1 VRAFVTGGH
10 GFVGPWLVQH
20 LEASGDQVMVADPDL
35 DITVADSIGAALAD
49 ALPDAVYHLAAQSN
63 VAESWKAATQ
73 TFNVNAL
80 GTVNVLQAARACG
93 GKPRVL
99 LVSSAEVYGAV
110 GVDQLPVGESAPFRP
125 VTPYAASKAAAE
137 LAGLQAW
144 LGWGLEVIRAR
155 PFNHTGPGQPPQF
168 VIPALARQIAEA
180 AQQGA
185 SALRTGNLEA
195 RRDLTDVRDV
205 VRAYRLLVQRG
216 EPGEVY
222 NVCTGR
228 SVAIRDLVDRLLE
241 LGGLNLTV
249 ELDPDRIRPVDVAD
263 VRGDPTRVQQATGW
277 SPSIPLDQTLADVL
291 DYWRTVT
298 PRPV

>member
-73 TFNVNAL
+73 TFNVNAV

-93 GKPRVL
+93 SQPRVL

-110 GVDQLPVGESAPFRP
+110 GVDQLPVAESAPFRP

-180 AQQGA
+180 AQQGV

-195 RRDLTDVRDV
+195 KRDLTDVRDV

-216 EPGEVY
+216 QPGEVY

-241 LGGLNLTV
+241 LAGLDLAV
-249 ELDPDRIRPVDVAD
+249 ELDPDRMRPVDVAD

-291 DYWRTVT
+291 DYWRNVT